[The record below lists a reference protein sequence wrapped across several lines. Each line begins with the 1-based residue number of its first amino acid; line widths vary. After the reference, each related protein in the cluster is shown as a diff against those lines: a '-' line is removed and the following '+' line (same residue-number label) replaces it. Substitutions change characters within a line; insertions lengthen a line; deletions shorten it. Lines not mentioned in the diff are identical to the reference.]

1 MELLEPLEFHFFLIS
16 PSCQKKGNTGGLS
29 GQVALLGPPIVVAE
43 FENAASGP
51 ALCLMPGKEP
61 RVLELFL

>member
-51 ALCLMPGKEP
+51 ASCLARNPES
-61 RVLELFL
+61 